1 MGQNQLILVALGFLL
16 VGLAVYVAVTMFGT
30 SAEESTRN
38 AMINDLTTF
47 ANTARAWYTTPV
59 AQSGGGQSFTG
70 LTRGRIGVT
79 DNANARYFI
88 ESASGDLCLISGV
101 GKIVAGND
109 DSVRVRVRITP
120 QRNQIE
126 ILN

>member
-1 MGQNQLILVALGFLL
+1 MGQNQLLLIVLGVLLAGLAIYVAL
-16 VGLAVYVAVTMFGT
+16 TMFGA

-38 AMINDLTTF
+38 AMINDLTAF
-47 ANTARAWYTTPV
+47 GNGARLWYEKPV
-59 AQSGGGQSFTG
+59 AQGGGGGSFTG
-70 LTRGRIGVT
+70 FTPGRIGVR

-88 ESASGDLCLISGV
+88 ESASGDLCLITGM
-101 GKIVAGND
+101 GKIAASNN
-109 DSVRVRVRITP
+109 DSVKVRVRITP

>member
-1 MGQNQLILVALGFLL
+1 MGQNQLILIVLGALL
-16 VGLAVYVAVTMFGT
+16 VGLAIYAAVTMFGT
-30 SAEESTRN
+30 SAEESTRK

-47 ANTARAWYTTPV
+47 ANTARVWYTTPV
-59 AQSGGGQSFTG
+59 THSGGGGSFTG
-70 LTRGRIGVT
+70 LTPGRIGVT
-79 DNANARYFI
+79 DNANARYYI
-88 ESASGDLCLISGV
+88 ESASGDLCLITGV

-109 DSVRVRVRITP
+109 DSVKVRVRITP

>member
-1 MGQNQLILVALGFLL
+1 MGQNQLILIVLGFLL
-16 VGLAVYVAVTMFGT
+16 VGLAVYVAVTMFGAN
-30 SAEESTRN
+30 AEESTRK

-47 ANTARAWYTTPV
+47 ANGARVWYQKSV
-59 AQSGGGQSFTG
+59 AQGGGGNSFTG
-70 LTRGRIGVT
+70 LTPGRIGVT

-101 GKIVAGND
+101 GKTVASND

>member
-1 MGQNQLILVALGFLL
+1 MGQNQLILIVLGFLL
-16 VGLAVYVAVTMFGT
+16 VGLAIYVAVTMFGT
-30 SAEESTRN
+30 NAEESTRK
-38 AMINDLTTF
+38 AMINDLTAL
-47 ANTARAWYTTPV
+47 ANDARVWYQKSV
-59 AQSGGGQSFTG
+59 AQGGGGGSFTG
-70 LTRGRIGVT
+70 LTPGQIGMT

-88 ESASGDLCLISGV
+88 QSATGDLCLISGA
-101 GKIVAGND
+101 GKIVAGDD